1 MDDKQVKEPAAVKE
15 QPAVKEKGP
24 DAVALLLAAAD
35 ILDKQKGTHSEKHY
49 RMLAADVRAL
59 AARVD

>member
-1 MDDKQVKEPAAVKE
+1 MDGKEKEPAAVKE
-15 QPAVKEKGP
+15 PVTVKEKGP
-24 DAVALLLAAAD
+24 DAVASLLAAAD
-35 ILDKQKGTHSEKHY
+35 LLDKQKGSHSEKHY

>member
-1 MDDKQVKEPAAVKE
+1 MDGKEKEPAAVKE
-15 QPAVKEKGP
+15 PVVKGP

-35 ILDKQKGTHSEKHY
+35 LLDKQKGTHSEKHY
-49 RMLAADVRAL
+49 RMLAAEARAL

>member
-1 MDDKQVKEPAAVKE
+1 MDGKEKAAVVKE
-15 QPAVKEKGP
+15 QPVVKEKGP

-35 ILDKQKGTHSEKHY
+35 LLDKQKGSHSEKHY
-49 RMLAADVRAL
+49 RMLAVDVRAL